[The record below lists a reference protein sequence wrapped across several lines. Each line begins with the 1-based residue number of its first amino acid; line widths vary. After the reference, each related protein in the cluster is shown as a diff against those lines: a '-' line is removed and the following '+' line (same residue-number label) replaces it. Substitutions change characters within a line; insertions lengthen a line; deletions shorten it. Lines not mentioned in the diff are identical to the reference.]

1 MNDKIINKT
10 KYICIIMHVFINIAI
25 QELMEL
31 VEDVRLELQS
41 EEYSDMLLENSVSLG
56 EILLSWKYV
65 AAVGMDVT
73 CNSH

>member
-10 KYICIIMHVFINIAI
+10 KYICNIMHVFINIAI

-56 EILLSWKYV
+56 EILLS
-65 AAVGMDVT
+65 
-73 CNSH
+73 